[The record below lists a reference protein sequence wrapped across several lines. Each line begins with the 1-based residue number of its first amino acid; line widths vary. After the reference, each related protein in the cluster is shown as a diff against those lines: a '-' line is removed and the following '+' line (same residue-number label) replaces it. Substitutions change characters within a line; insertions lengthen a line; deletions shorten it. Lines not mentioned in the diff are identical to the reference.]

1 MVILFLPL
9 CSLPAASDFVSSSG
23 VDEVRRQ
30 IEKLPK
36 DKIWWTVN
44 GRDMAW
50 NNKNLQRI
58 FPTVTVYRDGPVRE
72 LPYRLMP
79 EISAFPIDTPQG
91 KMPFIDFLQGDQSTT
106 MGIVVVHKDRIIF
119 ERLLL
124 CGNNRAEY
132 SRYGPRRGLPRG
144 IRRLRLLLLPVFHGR
159 G

>member
-1 MVILFLPL
+1 MTHCRIPKVFILFFIVTSFLPVL
-9 CSLPAASDFVSSSG
+9 SLSADSDFVSSSS

-44 GRDMAW
+44 SRDMAW

-79 EISAFPIDTPQG
+79 EIPACRFRT
-91 KMPFIDFLQGDQSTT
+91 
-106 MGIVVVHKDRIIF
+106 H
-119 ERLLL
+119 
-124 CGNNRAEY
+124 
-132 SRYGPRRGLPRG
+132 
-144 IRRLRLLLLPVFHGR
+144 
-159 G
+159 